1 MQKIITDRKEAA
13 AAGILKAG
21 LYFEKADNRQKMYL
35 PIWYGNKLDLES
47 MTVYTPA
54 DNLDS
59 IPFPDLNELVKDGLV
74 LEKKAYR
81 VHDIF
86 LAAYSNRFTKRE
98 LTDERVDKIV
108 REFKDHG
115 FNVTKKAIRHNYE
128 AWLSDF
134 KSGYRDER
142 RGYHLFTPCGCNP
155 LSFRVSS
162 LFEESDWQVTYAG

>member
-1 MQKIITDRKEAA
+1 MQKIITKRKEA
-13 AAGILKAG
+13 GEAG
-21 LYFEKADNRQKMYL
+21 LLKNGMYFERTDNGQAMYL
-35 PIWYGNKLDLES
+35 PIWYGNKLDLET
-47 MTVYTPA
+47 MTLYTPA
-54 DNLDS
+54 DNLGS
-59 IPFPDLNELVKDGLV
+59 VPFPDLNELVREGVIK
-74 LEKKAYR
+74 EKHIYLSF
-81 VHDIF
+81 DITLDAF
-86 LAAYSNRFTKRE
+86 RGRFTKRI
-98 LTDERVDKIV
+98 LTDEKIDRIV

-162 LFEESDWQVTYAG
+162 LFEESDWQITYAG